1 MAGFLQMTLAFRKY
15 LIIVLV
21 PILLLP
27 LPLAVPTKEARC
39 GYVIILMALFW
50 CTEALPLAVTA
61 LFPVLLFPLMNIMDS
76 TKVCQEYLKD
86 SNMLFIGGLL
96 MAIAIEKWNL
106 HKRVALRVL
115 LITGVRPALHILTVE
130 EDRQR
135 NENLLEEKHKNF
147 SKGMSLCICYS
158 ASIGGIATLT
168 GTTPNLVLQGQVD
181 ELFPGNGNIINFA
194 SWFSFAFPTMI
205 VLLVLT
211 WIWLQILYLG
221 FNFPKNFGCVAD
233 ASAKA
238 KEQRAYDTIKEES
251 KKLGSMKFAE
261 IAVLIIFI
269 LLVLLWFTRDPGF
282 IPGWATVLF
291 NKDNT
296 SYVTDATVAIFISI
310 LLFIIPA
317 DIPRKDS
324 DNKQRGSKSKI
335 RAPPA
340 LLDWKTV
347 HEKMPWNIVFLL
359 GGGFALAKGSEASGL
374 SSWLGTKLT
383 PLEQVPH
390 PAIAL
395 LLCFLVATF
404 TECTSNVATTTLFL
418 PILASMAQAICLH
431 PLYVML
437 PCTLSASLAFMLP
450 VATPPNAIVF
460 SYGQLRVIDMAK
472 AGFVLNILGVL
483 TITLAIN
490 TWASSLFQLQTF
502 PSWANTT
509 GFLTDVDLVMVS
521 LLQDQSNIKFSSSDT
536 LERDQQDFM
545 KAQGGSVSPVQ
556 QTDNPSYNCQPYESD
571 GRTERKSSESSHSP
585 SPASPAQDQIHGRY
599 PTSQGIHCGKNK
611 FKASFSTEKFR
622 RYSYEES
629 TVGNYD
635 RFLKSSRNPFHPYK
649 RQISEDVFQEAH
661 QALPPE
667 GSPFKNARSIDGFE
681 GLPGSTAPDGWKN
694 SVRHNLSLNKCFEK
708 VENKSGNS
716 SRKGCLW
723 ALNPAKIDKMQEE
736 LQKWKRKDPVA
747 VRKSMAKPEELDTLI
762 GDKSEKLR
770 SSIMS
775 CSPTGVASAS
785 LSRQMAVQPHSMV
798 EPSLS
803 SGIPQPL
810 HSIPA
815 SGPLHVKTPVPNL
828 LGGQQTACYPS
839 PQGFPHISTP
849 LMQQPPD
856 PQTLY
861 SSGEAQGELGTQ
873 PCAPQDSPLPA
884 QTPPSCG
891 ARGSPAHTAPGTLLQ
906 EGELSNDIDAL
917 NPSLTDFDLQG
928 NLWEELKDDSLAMDP
943 LVLISSSPTSS
954 SCFPSH
960 CQLGTG
966 PTGSAQ
972 SGAPHSNLP
981 DLQLTT
987 LYSAFM
993 ELDTVSPAY
1002 LSNPGSKPI
1011 ALM

>member
-1 MAGFLQMTLAFRKY
+1 
-15 LIIVLV
+15 
-21 PILLLP
+21 
-27 LPLAVPTKEARC
+27 
-39 GYVIILMALFW
+39 
-50 CTEALPLAVTA
+50 
-61 LFPVLLFPLMNIMDS
+61 
-76 TKVCQEYLKD
+76 
-86 SNMLFIGGLL
+86 
-96 MAIAIEKWNL
+96 
-106 HKRVALRVL
+106 
-115 LITGVRPALHILTVE
+115 
-130 EDRQR
+130 
-135 NENLLEEKHKNF
+135 
-147 SKGMSLCICYS
+147 
-158 ASIGGIATLT
+158 
-168 GTTPNLVLQGQVD
+168 
-181 ELFPGNGNIINFA
+181 
-194 SWFSFAFPTMI
+194 
-205 VLLVLT
+205 
-211 WIWLQILYLG
+211 
-221 FNFPKNFGCVAD
+221 
-233 ASAKA
+233 
-238 KEQRAYDTIKEES
+238 
-251 KKLGSMKFAE
+251 
-261 IAVLIIFI
+261 
-269 LLVLLWFTRDPGF
+269 
-282 IPGWATVLF
+282 
-291 NKDNT
+291 
-296 SYVTDATVAIFISI
+296 
-310 LLFIIPA
+310 
-317 DIPRKDS
+317 
-324 DNKQRGSKSKI
+324 
-335 RAPPA
+335 
-340 LLDWKTV
+340 
-347 HEKMPWNIVFLL
+347 
-359 GGGFALAKGSEASGL
+359 
-374 SSWLGTKLT
+374 
-383 PLEQVPH
+383 
-390 PAIAL
+390 
-395 LLCFLVATF
+395 
-404 TECTSNVATTTLFL
+404 
-418 PILASMAQAICLH
+418 
-431 PLYVML
+431 
-437 PCTLSASLAFMLP
+437 
-450 VATPPNAIVF
+450 
-460 SYGQLRVIDMAK
+460 
-472 AGFVLNILGVL
+472 
-483 TITLAIN
+483 
-490 TWASSLFQLQTF
+490 
-502 PSWANTT
+502 
-509 GFLTDVDLVMVS
+509 MVS

-545 KAQGGSVSPVQ
+545 KAQGGS
-556 QTDNPSYNCQPYESD
+556 DNPSYNCQPYESD

-667 GSPFKNARSIDGFE
+667 GSPFKNAASIDGFE
-681 GLPGSTAPDGWKN
+681 SLPGSTGPDESESFPTHIPNISAEQPWCNSLQYSTTGEDHSSQVMDSEIKLRTSPLEGQPGLYCYQPPVQQMYCPSHPFHQYPSGGSYPVTYITSSHYPYQRIAPQSSQESQQPLFPKPIYSYSILIFMALKNSKTGSLPVSEIYNFMTEHFPYFKTAPDGWKN

-891 ARGSPAHTAPGTLLQ
+891 SRVSPAHTAPGTLLQ

>member
-1 MAGFLQMTLAFRKY
+1 MPHSAESTGFCAN
-15 LIIVLV
+15 
-21 PILLLP
+21 
-27 LPLAVPTKEARC
+27 
-39 GYVIILMALFW
+39 
-50 CTEALPLAVTA
+50 
-61 LFPVLLFPLMNIMDS
+61 FPL
-76 TKVCQEYLKD
+76 
-86 SNMLFIGGLL
+86 GLL
-96 MAIAIEKWNL
+96 E
-106 HKRVALRVL
+106 
-115 LITGVRPALHILTVE
+115 ILFFHE
-130 EDRQR
+130 
-135 NENLLEEKHKNF
+135 
-147 SKGMSLCICYS
+147 GIYS
-158 ASIGGIATLT
+158 FTS
-168 GTTPNLVLQGQVD
+168 
-181 ELFPGNGNIINFA
+181 
-194 SWFSFAFPTMI
+194 
-205 VLLVLT
+205 
-211 WIWLQILYLG
+211 
-221 FNFPKNFGCVAD
+221 
-233 ASAKA
+233 SAK
-238 KEQRAYDTIKEES
+238 
-251 KKLGSMKFAE
+251 
-261 IAVLIIFI
+261 
-269 LLVLLWFTRDPGF
+269 
-282 IPGWATVLF
+282 
-291 NKDNT
+291 
-296 SYVTDATVAIFISI
+296 
-310 LLFIIPA
+310 
-317 DIPRKDS
+317 
-324 DNKQRGSKSKI
+324 
-335 RAPPA
+335 
-340 LLDWKTV
+340 
-347 HEKMPWNIVFLL
+347 
-359 GGGFALAKGSEASGL
+359 
-374 SSWLGTKLT
+374 
-383 PLEQVPH
+383 
-390 PAIAL
+390 
-395 LLCFLVATF
+395 
-404 TECTSNVATTTLFL
+404 TL
-418 PILASMAQAICLH
+418 
-431 PLYVML
+431 
-437 PCTLSASLAFMLP
+437 
-450 VATPPNAIVF
+450 
-460 SYGQLRVIDMAK
+460 
-472 AGFVLNILGVL
+472 
-483 TITLAIN
+483 
-490 TWASSLFQLQTF
+490 
-502 PSWANTT
+502 
-509 GFLTDVDLVMVS
+509 
-521 LLQDQSNIKFSSSDT
+521 
-536 LERDQQDFM
+536 
-545 KAQGGSVSPVQ
+545 
-556 QTDNPSYNCQPYESD
+556 
-571 GRTERKSSESSHSP
+571 
-585 SPASPAQDQIHGRY
+585 
-599 PTSQGIHCGKNK
+599 
-611 FKASFSTEKFR
+611 TEKFR

-667 GSPFKNARSIDGFE
+667 GSPFKNATSIDGFE
-681 GLPGSTAPDGWKN
+681 GLPGSTGPDESESFPTHIPNISAEQPWCNSLQYSTTGQDHSSQVMDSDIKLRTSPLEGQPGLYCYQPPVQQMYCPSHPFHQYPSGGSYPVTYITSSHYPYQRIAPQSSQESQQPLFPKPIYSYSILIFMALKNSKTGSLPVSEIYNFMTEHFPYFKTAPDGWKN

-815 SGPLHVKTPVPNL
+815 SGPLHVKTPVPNM

-891 ARGSPAHTAPGTLLQ
+891 ARVSPAHTAPGTLLQ

-928 NLWEELKDDSLAMDP
+928 NLWEELKDDSLAVDP

-966 PTGSAQ
+966 PTSSAQ